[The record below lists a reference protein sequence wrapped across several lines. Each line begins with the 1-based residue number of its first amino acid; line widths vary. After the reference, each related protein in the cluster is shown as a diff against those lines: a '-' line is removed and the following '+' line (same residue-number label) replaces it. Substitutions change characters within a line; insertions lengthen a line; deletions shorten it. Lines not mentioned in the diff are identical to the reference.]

1 VDILSG
7 VLPEILL
14 LAAAGIRISV
24 LHDRVRALEAQA
36 ITDPLTGAFNRRHM
50 QHVLTGAIERR
61 RRAGEH
67 ASLLLF
73 DVDHFKDINDVLGHA
88 EGDRVLISLVT
99 LVGQRTRKLDA
110 LFRVG
115 GEEFV
120 LLLSGTRFADAL
132 AVAEDLRVLV
142 QDARLVAG
150 GQVSVSVGVVELAQ
164 EQSAS
169 EWIEEA
175 DAALYRAKRAGR
187 NRVAGTNG
195 DPLSFPA
202 DHTVHDSVRLP
213 LRIS

>member
-1 VDILSG
+1 MDILSG
-7 VLPEILL
+7 VVPEILL

-61 RRAGEH
+61 RRAGER

-150 GQVSVSVGVVELAQ
+150 GQVSL
-164 EQSAS
+164 
-169 EWIEEA
+169 W
-175 DAALYRAKRAGR
+175 
-187 NRVAGTNG
+187 
-195 DPLSFPA
+195 SFPSKCA
-202 DHTVHDSVRLP
+202 RSAWPKNPCHSPGGST
-213 LRIS
+213 LRIGTL